1 MVNMAVSDLF
11 VAIVRMHHITNPSKF
26 RRLKRFALH
35 ANVSGLVKKGKP
47 GLVVFDGSQSSV
59 KTFLANARGLR
70 YLEYHHVDTTSLPD
84 KSKRVADVAKRVGD
98 PCKFFGKCCSLE
110 STHDPE
116 VSDIS
121 AHRFCRGD
129 TIAG

>member
-1 MVNMAVSDLF
+1 MAVSDLF

-84 KSKRVADVAKRVGD
+84 KSKRVADGAPGLHEVEHVNTLVKAMDKVALKQWFRDNLGM
-98 PCKFFGKCCSLE
+98 
-110 STHDPE
+110 
-116 VSDIS
+116 
-121 AHRFCRGD
+121 
-129 TIAG
+129 AGPGR